1 MIKKNDHKKAWI
13 ALMIAVAVLVLVGLL
28 DNLSSKIVP
37 SMLLTVLQKGAIY
50 ALVAVS
56 MAVEVPP
63 WAIRLTLTEPE
74 LETAERQAAN
84 PDERDETDLRELP
97 EL

>member
-13 ALMIAVAVLVLVGLL
+13 ALMIAVAVLVLVGAL
-28 DNLSSKIVP
+28 DNLPHVP

-56 MAVEVPP
+56 MGVWLMKSDGGTFA
-63 WAIRLTLTEPE
+63 LLGTY
-74 LETAERQAAN
+74 
-84 PDERDETDLRELP
+84 PDEAAEGFGARLP
-97 EL
+97 VIAGTFALTA